1 MFVRFVLGLS
11 VPNLLVPYAGWY
23 SICDCEP
30 ISHCHQW
37 IVLFLWLIQNVLFLM
52 GMINAEPDPIPA
64 LCVQYVIYSELKVE
78 IWNADMQGSYF
89 NVSR

>member
-1 MFVRFVLGLS
+1 
-11 VPNLLVPYAGWY
+11 
-23 SICDCEP
+23 
-30 ISHCHQW
+30 
-37 IVLFLWLIQNVLFLM
+37 M

>member
-1 MFVRFVLGLS
+1 MSGDILS
-11 VPNLLVPYAGWY
+11 ATINLYVTVT
-23 SICDCEP
+23 
-30 ISHCHQW
+30 QW
-37 IVLFLWLIQNVLFLM
+37 IAEFLLLIQNVLFLM

>member
-1 MFVRFVLGLS
+1 MSGDILS
-11 VPNLLVPYAGWY
+11 ATINLYVTVT
-23 SICDCEP
+23 
-30 ISHCHQW
+30 QW
-37 IVLFLWLIQNVLFLM
+37 IAEFLLLIQNVLFLM

-64 LCVQYVIYSELKVE
+64 LCVQCVIYSELKVE

>member
-1 MFVRFVLGLS
+1 MSGDILYATI
-11 VPNLLVPYAGWY
+11 NLYVTVT
-23 SICDCEP
+23 
-30 ISHCHQW
+30 QW
-37 IVLFLWLIQNVLFLM
+37 IAEFLLLIQNVLFLM

-64 LCVQYVIYSELKVE
+64 LCVQCVIYSELKVE

>member
-1 MFVRFVLGLS
+1 
-11 VPNLLVPYAGWY
+11 
-23 SICDCEP
+23 
-30 ISHCHQW
+30 
-37 IVLFLWLIQNVLFLM
+37 M

-89 NVSR
+89 NVPVSFKSWQRNCFFL